1 MCGLTGSEEGVA
13 ALRQCPALLEI
24 LVSLLVDPTPVIAT
38 DAALALINLSAD
50 TNTVPVLLGLKVS
63 VVNNLYKVK
72 RKKDLTIRSIL
83 FSMFSFCKTRR
94 VIRLT
99 RPHKS
104 CPTSPET

>member
-24 LVSLLVDPTPVIAT
+24 LVSLLVEPVPVIAT

-50 TNTVPVLLGLKVS
+50 TSTVPVLLGLKVS

-72 RKKDLTIRSIL
+72 RKKDFRSVL

-94 VIRLT
+94 VIRQT